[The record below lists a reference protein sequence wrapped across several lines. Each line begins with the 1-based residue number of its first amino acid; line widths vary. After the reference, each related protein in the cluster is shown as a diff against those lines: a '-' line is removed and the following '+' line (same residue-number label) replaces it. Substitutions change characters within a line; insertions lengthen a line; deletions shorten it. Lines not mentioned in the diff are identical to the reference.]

1 MAYPN
6 TYLRIT
12 NFIFIKTISN
22 HINHP
27 NLNINATDPLPD
39 PLNLMKKLES
49 LIKHY
54 QI

>member
-27 NLNINATDPLPD
+27 NLNINVTD
-39 PLNLMKKLES
+39 PLNLMKELES